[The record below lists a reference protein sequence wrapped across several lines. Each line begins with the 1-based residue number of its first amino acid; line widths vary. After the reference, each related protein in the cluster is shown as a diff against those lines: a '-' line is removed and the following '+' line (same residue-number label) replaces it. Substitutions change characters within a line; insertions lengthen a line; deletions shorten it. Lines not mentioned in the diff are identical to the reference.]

1 MPEPVQNIP
10 EYTVSELSALLKRT
24 VEESFSFVRVR
35 AEISGFKRAASGHL
49 YMSLKDDKAV
59 LDGVCWRGTAG
70 RLAFQPEDGL
80 EVVCS
85 GKLTTYPAR
94 SKYQLVI
101 EHMEPAGA
109 GALMAL
115 LEERKKKLAAEGLF
129 DESRKVP
136 IPYLPAVIGVV
147 TSPTGAVIR
156 DILHRLSDRFPRRVI
171 LWPVR
176 VQGQGSAEEVAAA
189 IAGFNALT
197 ADGDIP
203 RPDLIIVARGGGS
216 LEDLWAFNEEI
227 VVRAAAA
234 SEIPL
239 ISAVGHETDTT
250 LIDYASDRRAPT
262 PTAAAEMA
270 VPVRADLVYTLG
282 DLENRMARG
291 RARLFERLGER
302 LSGLARGLPS
312 PRDILG
318 MAQQRLDDLAD
329 RLPRGLQAIAHLGSA
344 RLERVAGGLSPTILK
359 QGVALKG
366 QRLDGMATRLPRAFG
381 AGVTATRQKLDA
393 LSRML
398 ESMSHQRVLERG
410 FALVY
415 DAGGR
420 AIASA
425 GLASPGDDIAIAFHD
440 GRVGARVTGDTAGLE
455 VRRKAKAAPGPKAKR
470 KKPADSDGKQGQLF

>member
-1 MPEPVQNIP
+1 MPETVQNIH
-10 EYTVSELSALLKRT
+10 EYTVSELSAVLKRT
-24 VEESFSFVRVR
+24 VEESFSYVRLR

-59 LDGVCWRGTAG
+59 IDGVCWRGNAG
-70 RLAFQPEDGL
+70 RLGFNPEDGL

-129 DESRKVP
+129 DEAGKKL
-136 IPYLPAVIGVV
+136 IPYLPTVIGVI

-156 DILHRLSDRFPRRVI
+156 DILHRLADRFPRRVI

-176 VQGQGSAEEVAAA
+176 VQGEGAAEGVAAA
-189 IAGFNALT
+189 IAGFNAL
-197 ADGDIP
+197 APDGDIP
-203 RPDLIIVARGGGS
+203 RPDLLIVARGGGS
-216 LEDLWAFNEEI
+216 LEDLWVFNEEI

-270 VPVRADLVYTLG
+270 VPVLADLKYTLG
-282 DLENRMARG
+282 DLENRMVRG
-291 RARLFERLGER
+291 RARLFEQLAER
-302 LSGLARGLPS
+302 ISGLARGLPN

-329 RLPRGLQAIAHLGSA
+329 RLPRGLQAVAQLGSV
-344 RLERVAGGLSPTILK
+344 RLERVAGGLSPGLLR
-359 QGVALKG
+359 QSVALKG
-366 QRLDGMATRLPRAFG
+366 EQMGGLASRLHRAFDIG
-381 AGVTATRQKLDA
+381 MIAVGRKLEA
-393 LSRML
+393 LSRIL

-415 DAGGR
+415 GAGGE
-420 AIASA
+420 AITSA
-425 GLASPGDDIAIAFHD
+425 VAASPGDDIDIAFGD
-440 GRVGARVTGDTAGLE
+440 GHMGARVTGGSAE
-455 VRRKAKAAPGPKAKR
+455 AKMRRQAKARSKPR
-470 KKPADSDGKQGQLF
+470 KQADSDGKQGQLF